1 MGAGYYHEKEKGEIS
16 MDEEERTNENDDIQN
31 FDGIMSANDG
41 ITDDGYTDP
50 DADGSGDDVHYEY
63 AEETTRDFSAF
74 DPIEPPPPDYE
85 NDPDESIDESIA
97 ASEAFPLP
105 EEKTQDERIE
115 EAVPVKKEN
124 PHENKAQFF
133 NRNRAV
139 TAILVVFIF
148 LVLFFVVVLP
158 LIKPAGKK
166 KKTNE
171 LEKAGE
177 VYIPSELQEQE
188 AEPETKKE
196 DFSGGNSKTNNDD
209 LENKFPPPID
219 DIQTKQSPIVAPA
232 STPATVSVPI
242 TNQNE
247 QQKALSYVPLDT
259 GGSRNTANQ
268 PSPFQRAQGSPSS
281 ASYTPAALEQNL
293 QNYFS
298 SLMPGTNNNYVT
310 QNNQSAKQQFANNNA
325 SGGGNYRWN
334 SLYSLWKGTVIP
346 AVLETGINT
355 DLPGVVTAKVT
366 QNVYSSQDGRYLL
379 IPQGSKLFA
388 TYNSSISYG
397 QNRIQVAWD
406 TLIRPDG
413 LEINLGNVMGV
424 DKKGFSGYSGWVS
437 EHPFEYAKALGFIAM
452 FSLIDTKISNTL
464 ANSNNNYVQ
473 NMIADT
479 YNETR
484 KLNNKILER
493 ALDIQPTL
501 YKLNGSK
508 VNLIINITMDIP
520 PIEPFP
526 SDQKY
531 VRE

>member
-1 MGAGYYHEKEKGEIS
+1 
-16 MDEEERTNENDDIQN
+16 MDEEERTNENDDIQD
-31 FDGIMSANDG
+31 FDGIMSDSDG
-41 ITDDGYTDP
+41 STDNGYTDP
-50 DADGSGDDVHYEY
+50 DADGGGDDVRYDY
-63 AEETTRDFSAF
+63 ADEKPKDFSAF
-74 DPIEPPPPDYE
+74 EPIEPPPSDYE
-85 NDPDESIDESIA
+85 RDPDREAAESVSEEKEAD
-97 ASEAFPLP
+97 ASGGEALA
-105 EEKTQDERIE
+105 EEKTQDELIE
-115 EAVPVKKEN
+115 DLLPSKKDSRY
-124 PHENKAQFF
+124 ENKAQFF
-133 NRNRAV
+133 YRNRTV
-139 TAILVVFIF
+139 MVILGVFI
-148 LVLFFVVVLP
+148 LLLLFFVVVLP
-158 LIKPAGKK
+158 LIKPAGKQ

-177 VYIPSELQEQE
+177 VYIPSEIRE
-188 AEPETKKE
+188 AEATDETKE

-209 LENKFPPPID
+209 LENKFPPPIE
-219 DIQTKQSPIVAPA
+219 DIQTKSSPVVVTPT
-232 STPATVSVPI
+232 STPATLSVPM

-247 QQKALSYVPLDT
+247 QQKALSYVPLDM
-259 GGSRNTANQ
+259 GNNRSAGNKTASVQ
-268 PSPFQRAQGSPSS
+268 GRQSSPAS
-281 ASYTPAALEQNL
+281 ASYTPAALEQNM

-298 SLMPGTNNNYVT
+298 SLIPGVNNNYTT

-437 EHPFEYAKALGFIAM
+437 EHPFEYAKALGLIAI
-452 FSLIDTKISNTL
+452 FSLIDTKINNTL

-473 NMIADT
+473 NMIAET

-508 VNLIINITMDIP
+508 VNLITNITMDIP
-520 PIEPFP
+520 PIEPF
-526 SDQKY
+526 SAEQKY

>member
-1 MGAGYYHEKEKGEIS
+1 
-16 MDEEERTNENDDIQN
+16 MDEEERTNENDDIQD
-31 FDGIMSANDG
+31 FDGIISDSDG
-41 ITDDGYTDP
+41 STDDGYTDP
-50 DADGSGDDVHYEY
+50 DADESGDDIRYDY
-63 AEETTRDFSAF
+63 ADEKPKDFSAF

-85 NDPDESIDESIA
+85 RDPDSIA
-97 ASEAFPLP
+97 ADAMPEGAALEPLP
-105 EEKTQDERIE
+105 EEKTQDELIE
-115 EAVPVKKEN
+115 EAIPVKKDN
-124 PHENKAQFF
+124 KYENKAQFF
-133 NRNRAV
+133 NRNRTV
-139 TAILVVFIF
+139 MIILAVFIV
-148 LVLFFVVVLP
+148 LLLFFVVVLP

-166 KKTNE
+166 EKTNE

-177 VYIPSELQEQE
+177 VYIPSEIRDESAVDE
-188 AEPETKKE
+188 SKE

-209 LENKFPPPID
+209 LENKFPPPIE
-219 DIQTKQSPIVAPA
+219 DIQTKQTPVITPTSA
-232 STPATVSVPI
+232 PATVSTVSVPL

-268 PSPFQRAQGSPSS
+268 TLPFQRPQGSLSS

-298 SLMPGTNNNYVT
+298 SLVPGANNNYTT
-310 QNNQSAKQQFANNNA
+310 QNNQSGKQQFANNNA

-437 EHPFEYAKALGFIAM
+437 DHPFEYAKALGLIAV
-452 FSLIDTKISNTL
+452 FSLIDTKIGNTL

-473 NMIADT
+473 NMIAET